1 MMTNELFTQVT
12 QAVIRAGRL
21 FADRDRA
28 GKVKEKGRTDFVTA
42 VDLAV
47 QEQLKADLAIL
58 APDVQLM
65 GEEKDNSGL
74 DLTKRVWVLDPV
86 DGTTNLVHDFHN
98 SAVSL
103 ALAEGGQVTMGMVY
117 NPYTQELFSA
127 RLGRGAFCN
136 GQPIRVSPA
145 RTLAESLCSVGTNP
159 SRRDQ
164 ADQTF
169 AWMRAVYDRCHDVRR
184 VGAASIE
191 LCYVACG
198 RLEGYVEQGLKP
210 WDYAA
215 AMLIIQEA
223 GGVLTDEKGS
233 PLSPFSGGAVIASN
247 GHIQEELLT
256 LLFGK
261 ERAIHCI

>member
-1 MMTNELFTQVT
+1 MITDAFFDQVT

-28 GKVKEKGRTDFVTA
+28 AQVKKKDRTDFVTA

-47 QEQLKADLAIL
+47 QEQLKNELAVL

-74 DLTKRVWVLDPV
+74 DLTGRVWVLDPV

-103 ALAEGGQVTMGMVY
+103 ALAESGRVTMGIVY
-117 NPYTQELFSA
+117 NPYTQDLFSA
-127 RLGRGAFCN
+127 RLGCGAFCN

-191 LCYVACG
+191 LCCVACG
-198 RLEGYVEQGLKP
+198 RLEGYVELGLKP

-223 GGVLTDEKGS
+223 GGVLTDEKGG
-233 PLSPFSGGAVIASN
+233 PLSPFSGGAVVASN
-247 GHIQEELLT
+247 GRIQTELLA
-256 LLFGK
+256 LL
-261 ERAIHCI
+261 ANC

>member
-1 MMTNELFTQVT
+1 MTHMITDAIFDQVT

-28 GKVKEKGRTDFVTA
+28 AQVRKKDRTDFVTA
-42 VDLAV
+42 VDLTV
-47 QEQLKADLAIL
+47 QEQLKRDLALL
-58 APDVQLM
+58 APDIQLM
-65 GEEKDNSGL
+65 GEEQDNSGL
-74 DLTKRVWVLDPV
+74 NLAKRVWVLDPV

-103 ALAEGGQVTMGMVY
+103 ALAEEGQVTMGMVY
-117 NPYTQELFSA
+117 NPYTQDLFSA
-127 RLGRGAFCN
+127 RLGHGALCN
-136 GQPIRVSPA
+136 GQSIRVSPA

-169 AWMRAVYDRCHDVRR
+169 AWMRAVFDRCHDVRR
-184 VGAASIE
+184 VGSASIE

-198 RLEGYVEQGLKP
+198 RLEGYVERELKP

-223 GGVLTDEKGS
+223 GGVLTDEGGNS
-233 PLSPFSGGAVIASN
+233 LSPFTGGTVIASN
-247 GHIQEELLT
+247 GHIQEELLA
-256 LLFGK
+256 LLAG
-261 ERAIHCI
+261 

>member
-1 MMTNELFTQVT
+1 MITEAFFDQVT
-12 QAVIRAGRL
+12 QAVLRAGRL
-21 FADRDRA
+21 FEDRDKAVQVR
-28 GKVKEKGRTDFVTA
+28 KKDRTDFVTA

-47 QEQLKADLAIL
+47 QEQLQAELAAL

-74 DLTKRVWVLDPV
+74 DLTGRVWVLDPV

-103 ALAEGGQVTMGMVY
+103 ALAEGGQVTLGMVY
-117 NPYTQELFSA
+117 NPYTQDLFSA
-127 RLGRGAFCN
+127 RLGCGAFCN

-159 SRRDQ
+159 GRRDQ
-164 ADQTF
+164 ADRTF
-169 AWMRAVYDRCHDVRR
+169 AWMRAIYDRCHDVRR

-191 LCYVACG
+191 LCDVACG
-198 RLEGYVEQGLKP
+198 RLEGYVELGLKP

-215 AMLIIQEA
+215 ALLIIQEA
-223 GGVLTDEKGS
+223 GGVLTDEKGR
-233 PLSPFSGGAVIASN
+233 PLSPFAGGAVIASN
-247 GHIQEELLT
+247 GRIQEELLA
-256 LLFGK
+256 LLTD
-261 ERAIHCI
+261 